1 MDKKEMEKKRDLLA
15 LEKREPYN
23 LEYRNIVGALFCAG
37 WDACTNEYE
46 LRIQKLR
53 QALKDINKEE
63 LRSQRPGGEYSK
75 SARISYE
82 ALLAD
87 EK

>member
-1 MDKKEMEKKRDLLA
+1 MNKEEME
-15 LEKREPYN
+15 EKRNE
-23 LEYRNIVGALFCAG
+23 LAVLWCKDHQFSEKDRGDSFKDG
-37 WDACTNEYE
+37 WDACANEYE
-46 LRIQKLR
+46 IRIQKLR

-63 LRSQRPGGEYSK
+63 LKSQRPGGEYSK

-87 EK
+87 EE